1 MDDIGRDGFRILSN
15 YENSGMVRG
24 AINKNKNKINKKKV
38 LYSCL

>member
-1 MDDIGRDGFRILSN
+1 VDDIGRDGFRILSN

-24 AINKNKNKINKKKV
+24 AINKNKINKKKV